1 MFFHNKA
8 MLQHENL
15 FFYYYKSTENQG
27 KLCGNFD
34 ELSEM
39 WKIHEKFPRKFPE
52 ISRKIPGKSE
62 WFLR

>member
-1 MFFHNKA
+1 MFFHIKA
-8 MLQHENL
+8 LLQRENL

-39 WKIHEKFPRKFPE
+39 WKIHEKFPRKFPGIFRE
-52 ISRKIPGKSE
+52 NSRKTPGVC
-62 WFLR
+62 